1 MATDSRG
8 WWWGEASGALLG
20 RERNGVCLGM
30 RAMKALVRIKALD
43 HIALRVQN
51 VEASL
56 SFYAGILGLP
66 TERVEL
72 WRDNQVPFPSVRL
85 NPDTLIDLME
95 GVSAGSDLDHYCLV
109 IEATDM
115 VALKARFEGVGVGVQ
130 EGPATRWGA
139 HGEGT
144 SLYVLDPDGHVVEL
158 RHY

>member
-56 SFYAGILGLP
+56 SFYADILGLP

-115 VALKARFEGVGVGVQ
+115 VALKARFEGVGVAVQ

>member
-1 MATDSRG
+1 MS
-8 WWWGEASGALLG
+8 
-20 RERNGVCLGM
+20 
-30 RAMKALVRIKALD
+30 ALVCIKALD
-43 HIALRVQN
+43 HIALRVQD

-56 SFYAGILGLP
+56 SFYADILGLP

-85 NPDTLIDLME
+85 HPATLIDLME
-95 GVSAGSDLDHYCLV
+95 GVSAGSDLNHYCLV

-115 VALKARFEGVGVGVQ
+115 VALKARFEGIGVTVQ
-130 EGPATRWGA
+130 DGPATRWGA

>member
-1 MATDSRG
+1 MH
-8 WWWGEASGALLG
+8 
-20 RERNGVCLGM
+20 
-30 RAMKALVRIKALD
+30 ALVCIKALD
-43 HIALRVQN
+43 HISLRVQN
-51 VEASL
+51 VEAAL
-56 SFYAGILGLP
+56 SFYAGLLGLP

>member
-56 SFYAGILGLP
+56 SFYAGILGLL

-115 VALKARFEGVGVGVQ
+115 DALKARFEGVGVAVQ

>member
-1 MATDSRG
+1 
-8 WWWGEASGALLG
+8 
-20 RERNGVCLGM
+20 
-30 RAMKALVRIKALD
+30 MKALVRIKALD

-56 SFYAGILGLP
+56 SFYADILGLP

-72 WRDNQVPFPSVRL
+72 WRDSQVPFPSVRL
-85 NPDTLIDLME
+85 NLDTLIDLME

-115 VALKARFEGVGVGVQ
+115 DALKARFEGVGVGVQ

>member
-1 MATDSRG
+1 MH
-8 WWWGEASGALLG
+8 
-20 RERNGVCLGM
+20 
-30 RAMKALVRIKALD
+30 ALVCIKALD

-51 VEASL
+51 VEAAL
-56 SFYAGILGLP
+56 SFYAGLLGLP

-85 NPDTLIDLME
+85 NPDTLIDLIE
-95 GVSAGSDLDHYCLV
+95 GVSVGSDLDHYCLV

-115 VALKARFEGVGVGVQ
+115 DALKARFEGVGVAVQ
-130 EGPATRWGA
+130 DGPATRWGA

>member
-1 MATDSRG
+1 M
-8 WWWGEASGALLG
+8 
-20 RERNGVCLGM
+20 NG
-30 RAMKALVRIKALD
+30 LVSIKALD
-43 HIALRVQN
+43 HIALRVRD

-56 SFYAGILGLP
+56 SFYADILGLP

-95 GVSAGSDLDHYCLV
+95 GVSVGSDLNHYCLV

-115 VALKARFEGVGVGVQ
+115 TALKARFQRIGVVVHD
-130 EGPATRWGA
+130 GPAIRWGA

-144 SLYVLDPDGHVVEL
+144 SLYVLDPDGHIVEL

>member
-1 MATDSRG
+1 M
-8 WWWGEASGALLG
+8 
-20 RERNGVCLGM
+20 N
-30 RAMKALVRIKALD
+30 ALVCIKALD
-43 HIALRVQN
+43 HIALRVQD

-56 SFYAGILGLP
+56 SFYADILGLS

-72 WRDNQVPFPSVRL
+72 WRDNEVPFPSVRL
-85 NPDTLIDLME
+85 NRDTLIDLME

-115 VALKARFEGVGVGVQ
+115 AALKARFEGLGVAVQ
-130 EGPATRWGA
+130 DGPATRWGA

-144 SLYVLDPDGHVVEL
+144 SLYGLDPDGHVVEL

>member
-1 MATDSRG
+1 MH
-8 WWWGEASGALLG
+8 
-20 RERNGVCLGM
+20 
-30 RAMKALVRIKALD
+30 ALVCIKALD

-51 VEASL
+51 VEAAL
-56 SFYAGILGLP
+56 SFYAGLLGLP

-85 NPDTLIDLME
+85 NRDTLIDLME

-115 VALKARFEGVGVGVQ
+115 VALKARFEAVGVVVQ

>member
-1 MATDSRG
+1 MH
-8 WWWGEASGALLG
+8 
-20 RERNGVCLGM
+20 
-30 RAMKALVRIKALD
+30 ALVCIKALD

-51 VEASL
+51 VEAAL
-56 SFYAGILGLP
+56 SFYAGLLGLP

-115 VALKARFEGVGVGVQ
+115 VALKARFEAVGVVVQ

>member
-1 MATDSRG
+1 M
-8 WWWGEASGALLG
+8 
-20 RERNGVCLGM
+20 N
-30 RAMKALVRIKALD
+30 ALVCIKALD
-43 HIALRVQN
+43 HIALRVQD

-56 SFYAGILGLP
+56 SFYADILGLP

-85 NPDTLIDLME
+85 NRDTLIDLME
-95 GVSAGSDLDHYCLV
+95 GVSAGSDLNHYCLV

-115 VALKARFEGVGVGVQ
+115 AALKARFEGIGVTVQ
-130 EGPATRWGA
+130 DGPVTRWGA

>member
-1 MATDSRG
+1 MH
-8 WWWGEASGALLG
+8 
-20 RERNGVCLGM
+20 
-30 RAMKALVRIKALD
+30 ALVCIKALD

-51 VEASL
+51 VEAAL
-56 SFYAGILGLP
+56 SFYAGLLGLP

-115 VALKARFEGVGVGVQ
+115 VALKARFEGVGVAVQ

-144 SLYVLDPDGHVVEL
+144 SLYILDPDGHVVEL

>member
-1 MATDSRG
+1 M
-8 WWWGEASGALLG
+8 
-20 RERNGVCLGM
+20 N
-30 RAMKALVRIKALD
+30 ALVCIKALD
-43 HIALRVQN
+43 HIALRVKDA
-51 VEASL
+51 EASL
-56 SFYAGILGLP
+56 SFYADILGLP

-115 VALKARFEGVGVGVQ
+115 AALKARFEGLGVVVQ
-130 EGPATRWGA
+130 DGPVTRWGA

>member
-56 SFYAGILGLP
+56 SFYADILGLP

-85 NPDTLIDLME
+85 NLDTLIDLME

-115 VALKARFEGVGVGVQ
+115 DALKARFEGVGVAVQ